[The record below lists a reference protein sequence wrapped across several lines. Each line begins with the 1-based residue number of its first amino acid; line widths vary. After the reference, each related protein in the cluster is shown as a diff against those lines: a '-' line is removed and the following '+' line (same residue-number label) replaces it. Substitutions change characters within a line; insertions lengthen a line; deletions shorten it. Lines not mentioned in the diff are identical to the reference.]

1 MKLYDILN
9 VNTIVAPIKADGR
22 DSSIQ
27 ELLNNLVHNG
37 TLTASSKLLEYIE
50 NIENHQSTAAGKGVA
65 YPHSMSIEVDNLEAI
80 LGISI
85 NGIDYSAPDGQL
97 CHFILLTLT
106 PLDEPQKHRKF
117 ITLFR
122 TMIDNA
128 KIRTMMLDANNK
140 EDVYNIIKEWELEQT
155 YSDDLE

>member
-9 VNTIVAPIKADGR
+9 VNTIVAPIEADGR

-27 ELLNNLVHNG
+27 ELLNKLVDNG
-37 TLTASSKLLEYIE
+37 TLIASSKLLEYIE

-85 NGIDYSAPDGQL
+85 NGILYKR
-97 CHFILLTLT
+97 I
-106 PLDEPQKHRKF
+106 E
-117 ITLFR
+117 
-122 TMIDNA
+122 A
-128 KIRTMMLDANNK
+128 KIEKINK
-140 EDVYNIIKEWELEQT
+140 KHCILIFKLREGKNREIRNICKYFKWTIIKLIRLQMT
-155 YSDDLE
+155 KI

>member
-22 DSSIQ
+22 DTSIQ

-65 YPHSMSIEVDNLEAI
+65 YAHSMSIEVDNLEAI

>member
-9 VNTIVAPIKADGR
+9 VNTIVVPIKADGR

-50 NIENHQSTAAGKGVA
+50 NIEEHNSTAAGKGVA
-65 YPHSMSIEVDNLEAI
+65 YPHSVSIEVDDLEVI

-85 NGIDYSAPDGQL
+85 KGIDYSAPDGQL

-106 PLDEPQKHRKF
+106 PLDDPNKHRKF
-117 ITLFR
+117 VTLFR
-122 TMIDNA
+122 TMIDNPE
-128 KIRTMMLDANNK
+128 IRTRLLDSISCEHICK
-140 EDVYNIIKEWELEQT
+140 LIKEWETDQT
-155 YSDDLE
+155 EMDDLE

>member
-9 VNTIVAPIKADGR
+9 VNTIVVPIKADGR

-27 ELLNNLVHNG
+27 ELLNNLVDNG

-140 EDVYNIIKEWELEQT
+140 EDVYNIIKEWELEQI